1 MEYPSNS
8 NKQKDG
14 EPSKEVKPPEKKLEQ
29 VTSGKV
35 IQRKKSIGKR
45 LKEIFVGGEGRTVW
59 SYIFMDVMIPAVKD
73 MVVDA
78 GTQGIERIFYGDE
91 RPRGRTSGRRGY
103 PTTGYIGYNRMQPS
117 RNPNER
123 AWGQPGDRRDISP
136 RGRATH
142 NFDEIILET
151 RGEAEEVLDG
161 MFELIS
167 RYERA
172 SVSDLY
178 ALTGI
183 TASYIDNQWGWTDLR
198 GANVQRLRQGYLLN
212 LPVPELLKD

>member
-8 NKQKDG
+8 HKATDETAKKV
-14 EPSKEVKPPEKKLEQ
+14 EKPVEKKIERI
-29 VTSGKV
+29 TSGKV
-35 IQRKKSIGKR
+35 VQRKKSIGKR
-45 LKEIFVGGEGRTVW
+45 LKEVFVGGEGRSVW

-78 GTQGIERIFYGDE
+78 GTQGIERIFYGE
-91 RPRGRTSGRRGY
+91 ESSRRRPGSRKGY
-103 PTTGYIGYNRMQPS
+103 PSTGYIGYNRMSQRS
-117 RNPNER
+117 ER
-123 AWGQPGDRRDISP
+123 PPFRREISD

-161 MFELIS
+161 MYELLS
-167 RYERA
+167 RYGEV

-178 ALTGI
+178 TLVGI
-183 TASYIDNQWGWTDLR
+183 SGNYTDDKWGWTDLR
-198 GANVQRLRQGYLLN
+198 GASASRLRQGYLLN
-212 LPVPELLKD
+212 LPTPEYLKE